1 MEAVGDLLPFYV
13 VATAAVFLAL
23 AIGVAVGSTTVDRVV
38 VENLRD
44 QVDSVE
50 QNLDERQAANEA
62 LDAEVAELTDAVEGL
77 APSSWPGA

>member
-1 MEAVGDLLPFYV
+1 MISFRFYV

-23 AIGVAVGSTTVDRVV
+23 AIGVVVGSTTVDRVV